1 MINGTNVFPDDN
13 PPLGGINLPATWS
26 WAVPKQPAVALP
38 AGASPRPRLTYATAD
53 PLGSATAWPRRTT
66 ATATSLGSAGAAA
79 MAGWLACIVRRIGA
93 RLFRMNDAEA
103 HWRGW
108 EIVELHGGMSRR
120 YRDRRFAT
128 HRAPGEVT
136 LRPWDP
142 QSPCDPRPPVPE
154 PPGVH
159 EDGGNCS

>member
-1 MINGTNVFPDDN
+1 MINGTNVFHEDN

-26 WAVPKQPAVALP
+26 WAIPSRSV
-38 AGASPRPRLTYATAD
+38 
-53 PLGSATAWPRRTT
+53 
-66 ATATSLGSAGAAA
+66 
-79 MAGWLACIVRRIGA
+79 AGWLACIVRRIGA
-93 RLFRMNDAEA
+93 RLFKMNDAEA

-108 EIVELHGGMSRR
+108 EIVELRGGMSRR

-128 HRAPGEVT
+128 HAAPGEAT

-142 QSPCDPRPPVPE
+142 QSPCEPRPPVPE
-154 PPGVH
+154 PPGIH

>member
-13 PPLGGINLPATWS
+13 PPLGSINLPATWP
-26 WAVPKQPAVALP
+26 WAVRNQPSGALP
-38 AGASPRPRLTYATAD
+38 AGASLRPRLTYAD
-53 PLGSATAWPRRTT
+53 PPGSATASPRPAT
-66 ATATSLGSAGAAA
+66 ATAVSLGSAGAAV
-79 MAGWLACIVRRIGA
+79 MAGWLTDIVRRIGA
-93 RLFRMNDAEA
+93 RLYRMNDAEA

-108 EIVELHGGMSRR
+108 EIVELRGGMSRR

-142 QSPCDPRPPVPE
+142 QSPCEPRPPVPE